1 MLKIAEKYDMIVKK
15 EVQYG
20 KVDMQIIVVENW
32 FNRWD

>member
-20 KVDMQIIVVENW
+20 KVDMQIIVVEIW
-32 FNRWD
+32 SNRWN